1 MRTGYWIL
9 NTEYCESRRASIKDS
24 VNQCSVGTRQ
34 QGFTLIELLVVVAI
48 MAIVMTISVPFM
60 NNAIN
65 SPKGINGAV
74 RQVQETSKMAR
85 DWAILK
91 QTPHQLRIRPGEGIF
106 EVQAGGGGGSRMPG
120 RLESRNLAGDEW
132 RMPDRPA
139 TPVAGSGGGGI
150 APVKLPDG
158 VIIEAI
164 LANGVDATEEEMAFV
179 TFRAD
184 GTCDELNLVL
194 YRAETNERRQVW
206 LEVTTG
212 LADIESDPSKFRLH

>member
-9 NTEYCESRRASIKDS
+9 DTEYCESRRASIKDS
-24 VNQCSVGTRQ
+24 VNQCSAGTRQ

-139 TPVAGSGGGGI
+139 TPVAGLQGWPNPGRG
-150 APVKLPDG
+150 A
-158 VIIEAI
+158 
-164 LANGVDATEEEMAFV
+164 V
-179 TFRAD
+179 TFRR
-184 GTCDELNLVL
+184 GEGS
-194 YRAETNERRQVW
+194 AEALEHVW
-206 LEVTTG
+206 TG
-212 LADIESDPSKFRLH
+212 SRPPLCKNASTRCCNGASTL